1 MSKTVTWKEVQ
12 DREVRGAALL
22 HAGFVPTMINV
33 YPEAWKVQSEVDR
46 SVSYIVSEHD
56 GQYACT
62 CEDYRY
68 HGGYLPCKH
77 INMVKAHKNRA
88 GSNMPVIRINGTAI
102 NIPRS
107 GVIDIQI
114 RC

>member
-1 MSKTVTWKEVQ
+1 MQ
-12 DREVRGAALL
+12 DREVRGSALL
-22 HAGFVPTMINV
+22 RAGFVPTMINAS
-33 YPEAWKVQSEVDR
+33 PEAWKVPSEVDR

-68 HGGYLPCKH
+68 HGGYLSCKH
-77 INMVKAHKNRA
+77 INIVKAHKDRA
-88 GSNMPVIRINGTAI
+88 VSRVPTVVRINGVVY
-102 NIPRS
+102 NIPKS
-107 GVIDIQI
+107 GVLDIQI